1 MGIRTLSI
9 VHQMVKNHQE
19 VVLIHMIVIKIKFVF
34 MVSVKILLIQAVV
47 TTNHVEDVSNALWVL
62 ASSLV
67 LHHSIGV
74 KKGTCVILACVLK
87 IRGVHIV
94 QEVTDVTGNNVFQ
107 CSIALL
113 TRLRIAAGIAA

>member
-1 MGIRTLSI
+1 
-9 VHQMVKNHQE
+9 MV
-19 VVLIHMIVIKIKFVF
+19 KFVF
-34 MVSVKILLIQAVV
+34 KVSVKSLQAVA

-67 LHHSIGV
+67 LHPSIGV
-74 KKGTCVILACVLK
+74 KKDTCVILACVLK

-107 CSIALL
+107 CFFALL
-113 TRLRIAAGIAA
+113 TKLRIAAGIAA